1 MMYAKAIAL
10 TTIPFVVTMFSAY
23 LIGSFI
29 NASWSPEMWTMD
41 LRILMSIFGMC
52 FGYAMYLKLSFER
65 LV

>member
-1 MMYAKAIAL
+1 MYAKAMAL
-10 TTIPFVVTMFSAY
+10 TTIPFVVALFFSY

-41 LRILMSIFGMC
+41 LRIMMSIFGVC
-52 FGYAMYLKLSFER
+52 FGYAMYLKLRFER